1 MSDLKPCPFCG
12 GEPLI
17 GDCMDAFWAWCPTC
31 DVTHETESA
40 AINAWNTRAE
50 SAAISAA
57 VQEERKAIKAHIDSE
72 AFMPS
77 KEYDRASHRIDAWES
92 GVCDV
97 VEYLD
102 SRGPAPAVVCPECD
116 GERWHE
122 YENPLTGEITNRT
135 PCATCNGAE
144 EVPGPAPA
152 VDVMAP
158 PPDAA
163 IVERCAE
170 IVDNCASFQRDT
182 EAAHELR
189 IASKLIR
196 ALVDGGLQS

>member
-144 EVPGPAPA
+144 GVPGPAPA
-152 VDVMAP
+152 VDALGIVREYVEAHAGL
-158 PPDAA
+158 DNEFEIHSEESIAA
-163 IVERCAE
+163 ETRFESA
-170 IVDNCASFQRDT
+170 F
-182 EAAHELR
+182 AAL
-189 IASKLIR
+189 R

>member
-152 VDVMAP
+152 VDVLGIVREYVEAHAGLDNEYEIHSQQSI
-158 PPDAA
+158 DAHA
-163 IVERCAE
+163 RFESA
-170 IVDNCASFQRDT
+170 F
-182 EAAHELR
+182 AAL
-189 IASKLIR
+189 R

>member
-1 MSDLKPCPFCG
+1 MSDQ
-12 GEPLI
+12 
-17 GDCMDAFWAWCPTC
+17 TY
-31 DVTHETESA
+31 TE
-40 AINAWNTRAE
+40 AE
-50 SAAISAA
+50 LQAAISAA

-144 EVPGPAPA
+144 EVPGPAPRRRC
-152 VDVMAP
+152 DGP
-158 PPDAA
+158 AA
-163 IVERCAE
+163 RRGDCREVREDRRGAE
-170 IVDNCASFQRDT
+170 WPLDDWW
-182 EAAHELR
+182 
-189 IASKLIR
+189 
-196 ALVDGGLQS
+196 

>member
-1 MSDLKPCPFCG
+1 MSDQ
-12 GEPLI
+12 
-17 GDCMDAFWAWCPTC
+17 
-31 DVTHETESA
+31 THTE
-40 AINAWNTRAE
+40 AE
-50 SAAISAA
+50 LQAAISAA
-57 VQEERKAIKAHIDSE
+57 VQEELKAIKAHIDSE

-152 VDVMAP
+152 VDVLGIVREYVEAHAGLDNEYEIHSQQSI
-158 PPDAA
+158 DAHA
-163 IVERCAE
+163 RFESA
-170 IVDNCASFQRDT
+170 F
-182 EAAHELR
+182 AAL
-189 IASKLIR
+189 R